1 MTRLADEIDRD
12 VLRLR
17 EAVEHRGE
25 GEFAAEPAL
34 LVPAVGMAGHLT
46 ATLIDLYPSGLDVPR
61 GTQGLADIMRP
72 EAREIAGRGKVKI
85 GVLTDL
91 SSLYSDATGAGSISA
106 VQLGVEDYKKA
117 NPNSKLQIEI
127 ISADHQNKP
136 DVGSSIARQ
145 WYERDGVD
153 LIIDVPNSALAL
165 AVVDIIVSAGST
177 RLTGD
182 LCNANTVQWTFD
194 NYSLA
199 HGTGSA
205 MVAGG
210 GKSWFFIT
218 TDYSFGIDLEKQTS
232 DVVKADGGTVLG
244 SVRAPL
250 DSPDFS
256 SFLLQAQASKAQVI
270 GLANAGGD
278 MQNAIKGASEFGI
291 VKGGQKM
298 AALAVFITDLH
309 SLGLPVAQGLNY
321 TTAFYWDMND
331 LTREWTRRFIL
342 KAGTDRLYP
351 TMDHAGNYSGTIHFL
366 KAIEAAQTHD
376 GAKIVATMKE
386 LPTDDVVF
394 GKGQVR
400 ADGRKIHPMHLMQV
414 KTPAESKGPW
424 DLSKLIKTI
433 PIDQAF
439 RPLAQSDCP
448 LLK

>member
-1 MTRLADEIDRD
+1 MKK
-12 VLRLR
+12 V
-17 EAVEHRGE
+17 V
-25 GEFAAEPAL
+25 PAL
-34 LVPAVGMAGHLT
+34 LVGLMTGGLSLPADAQ
-46 ATLIDLYPSGLDVPR
+46 APFD
-61 GTQGLADIMRP
+61 
-72 EAREIAGRGKVKI
+72 GKVKI

-106 VQLGVEDYKKA
+106 VQLGVEDFKKA
-117 NPNSKLQIEI
+117 NPTSKLQIEI

-165 AVVDIIVSAGST
+165 AVSGVTKQLNKVDIIVSAGST

-232 DVVKADGGTVLG
+232 DVVKADGGTVVG

-250 DSPDFS
+250 NSPDFS

-291 VKGGQKM
+291 VNGGQKM

-331 LTREWTRRFIL
+331 ATREWTMRFIQ
-342 KAGTDRLYP
+342 KAGSDKLYP
-351 TMDHAGNYSGTIHFL
+351 TMDHAGNYSGIMHFL

-376 GAKIVATMKE
+376 GAKIVAMMKE

-414 KTPAESKGPW
+414 KAPAESRGPW

-448 LLK
+448 LVKK

>member
-1 MTRLADEIDRD
+1 MKK
-12 VLRLR
+12 V
-17 EAVEHRGE
+17 V
-25 GEFAAEPAL
+25 PAL
-34 LVPAVGMAGHLT
+34 LAGLITVGLSLSAY
-46 ATLIDLYPSGLDVPR
+46 AQAPFD
-61 GTQGLADIMRP
+61 
-72 EAREIAGRGKVKI
+72 GKVKI

-106 VQLGVEDYKKA
+106 VQLGVEDYRKA

-165 AVVDIIVSAGST
+165 AVSGVTKQLNKVDIIVSAGST

-232 DVVKADGGTVLG
+232 DVVKADGGTVVG

-250 DSPDFS
+250 NSPDFS

-291 VKGGQKM
+291 VNGGQKM

-331 LTREWTRRFIL
+331 ATREWTRRFIQ
-342 KAGTDRLYP
+342 KAGTDKLYP

-394 GKGQVR
+394 GNGQVR

-414 KTPAESKGPW
+414 KAPAESGGPW

-448 LLK
+448 LVKK